1 MFEWEWER
9 SRECVVTT
17 SDAMEELA
25 DRLEGV
31 VEEMT
36 DMAIDALRRATSGD
50 PDSLEAGEAL
60 AVERRIVRARRAL
73 EKSIS
78 VLREGGS
85 RRGDSGFEE
94 GGA

>member
-1 MFEWEWER
+1 
-9 SRECVVTT
+9 
-17 SDAMEELA
+17 MEDMA
-25 DRLEGV
+25 ARLEGM
-31 VEEMT
+31 VEELT

-78 VLREGGS
+78 VLREGA
-85 RRGDSGFEE
+85 RAAYDDA
-94 GGA
+94 GA